1 MPGGS
6 ARTASR
12 PAEARRSP
20 AALEMD
26 NEIHRLQF
34 LEKRL
39 TKGIRLGP
47 DDIRRLS
54 RLASWREL
62 RTNFDDLFARNCDLE
77 NQALLGLLGHETLD
91 GQALQ
96 RGLQSVR
103 VAWDQ
108 NLLKLYLQRF
118 DKPDDVIVT
127 IFSEYP
133 TFLLMLAEAYC
144 RIVLATHSK
153 AEVWQFLPGSA

>member
-1 MPGGS
+1 MV
-6 ARTASR
+6 R
-12 PAEARRSP
+12 
-20 AALEMD
+20 
-26 NEIHRLQF
+26 
-34 LEKRL
+34 
-39 TKGIRLGP
+39 
-47 DDIRRLS
+47 
-54 RLASWREL
+54 
-62 RTNFDDLFARNCDLE
+62 
-77 NQALLGLLGHETLD
+77 
-91 GQALQ
+91 ALQ

-144 RIVLATHSK
+144 RIVSATHRQGRSL
-153 AEVWQFLPGSA
+153 AVSPRQRLNAARTNACRSPASRPRSGSSLV